1 MLPVEFVTEP
11 EDHLTE
17 PKPPR
22 GSYWVVRYQRGVA
35 ALLGTCALITGV
47 AACSSSPEKGAG
59 GNYRFVQQAP
69 GVDAVAVGNRQA
81 APALSGQQVDGQPFD
96 LASTR
101 GSVTVVNFWASWC
114 GPCRAETPNLE
125 SVAKQ
130 TASSGVKFVG
140 VNVKDSRAAAQA
152 FLRDHGVTY
161 PSLYDDDGSLAAR
174 WPIAVGL
181 PSTVVL
187 DRQGRIA
194 ARFTAAVDSAQLLP
208 VVQRVAAEKS

>member
-1 MLPVEFVTEP
+1 VQLRRV
-11 EDHLTE
+11 
-17 PKPPR
+17 
-22 GSYWVVRYQRGVA
+22 WVG
-35 ALLGTCALITGV
+35 LLATCALV
-47 AACSSSPEKGAG
+47 AGATACSSSPEQGAG
-59 GNYRFVQQAP
+59 GNYNFVQQAP
-69 GVDAVAVGNRQA
+69 GVDAVTVGDRQP
-81 APALSGQQVDGQPFD
+81 APALSGPEVDGQPFD
-96 LASTR
+96 LNSTR

-130 TASSGVKFVG
+130 TAASGVRFVG
-140 VNVKDSRAAAQA
+140 VNVKDSKAAAA
-152 FLRDHGVTY
+152 SFIRDKGVTY
-161 PSLYDDDGSLAAR
+161 PSLFDDDGSMAAR

-194 ARFTAAVDSAQLLP
+194 ARFTAAIDQSQLLP

>member
-1 MLPVEFVTEP
+1 MRLRRVCV
-11 EDHLTE
+11 
-17 PKPPR
+17 
-22 GSYWVVRYQRGVA
+22 G
-35 ALLGTCALITGV
+35 LLATCALVTGL
-47 AACSSSPEKGAG
+47 AGCGSGTEQGAG
-59 GNYRFVQQAP
+59 GNYGFVQQAP
-69 GVDAVAVGNRQA
+69 GVDAVDLGNRQA

-96 LASTR
+96 LASTH

-130 TASSGVKFVG
+130 TATSGVRFVG
-140 VNVKDSRAAAQA
+140 VNVKDSRAAAA
-152 FLRDHGVTY
+152 SFMRDKGVTY
-161 PSLYDDDGSLAAR
+161 PSLFDDDGSMAAR

-194 ARFTAAVDSAQLLP
+194 ARFTAAVDSDQLLP

>member
-1 MLPVEFVTEP
+1 MSSSSRNRS
-11 EDHLTE
+11 DWLTDRT
-17 PKPPR
+17 PFR
-22 GSYWVVRYQRGVA
+22 GSYWAVRYRRGAV
-35 ALLGTCALITGV
+35 ALLGACALIAGV
-47 AACSSSPEKGAG
+47 SACSSSPEKGAG

-69 GVDAVAVGNRQA
+69 GIDAVALGNRQA
-81 APALSGQQVDGQPFD
+81 APALTGQQVDGQPFD

-125 SVAKQ
+125 TVAKQ
-130 TASSGVKFVG
+130 TSAEGVRFVG
-140 VNVKDSRAAAQA
+140 VNVKDSRAAAA
-152 FLRDHGVTY
+152 SFMRAKGVTY

-194 ARFTAAVDSAQLLP
+194 TRFTAAVDQAQLLP

>member
-1 MLPVEFVTEP
+1 MRHVEFVTER
-11 EDHLTE
+11 LTQ
-17 PKPPR
+17 PTPLP
-22 GSYWVVRYQRGVA
+22 GSYWAVRYQRGAV
-35 ALLGTCALITGV
+35 ALLGACALIAG
-47 AACSSSPEKGAG
+47 ASACSSSPEKGAG

-69 GVDAVAVGNRQA
+69 GIDAVAVGNREA

-125 SVAKQ
+125 SVVKQ
-130 TASSGVKFVG
+130 TAASGVRFVG
-140 VNVKDSRAAAQA
+140 VNVKDSRAAAA
-152 FLRDHGVTY
+152 SFMREKGVTY

-208 VVQRVAAEKS
+208 VVQRVTAETS